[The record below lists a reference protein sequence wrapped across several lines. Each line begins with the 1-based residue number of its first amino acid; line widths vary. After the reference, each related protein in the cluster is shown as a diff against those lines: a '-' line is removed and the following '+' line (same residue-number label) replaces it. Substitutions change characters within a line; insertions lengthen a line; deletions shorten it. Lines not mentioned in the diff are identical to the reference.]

1 MLGFH
6 NVHIIWSWECTCRL
20 HNWQPLWVFRWAFL
34 PSFEDVP
41 MRPSQSVF
49 TLCLQANNLWLILWK
64 KVFFPIFNQIREVDA
79 NFRLLAKLHGRSIDA
94 NNAFHTTKRC
104 EKLQEK
110 LKLVE
115 CINGIAL
122 FSMSDT
128 KNRLIPPIEH
138 WCSIV
143 QNSHVD
149 STGKHLSPKSTF
161 NALHEKWSTN
171 IKVGGIQASSIG
183 TLPPILPN
191 LLRF

>member
-1 MLGFH
+1 MYMPTSQLTTF
-6 NVHIIWSWECTCRL
+6 VSFWMSFL
-20 HNWQPLWVFRWAFL
+20 SFLLKMFLWDL
-34 PSFEDVP
+34 
-41 MRPSQSVF
+41 
-49 TLCLQANNLWLILWK
+49 L
-64 KVFFPIFNQIREVDA
+64 KVCSLYAYKQTTYDWFFARRFFFPIFNQIREVNA
-79 NFRLLAKLHGRSIDA
+79 SFCLLAKLHGRSIDA
-94 NNAFHTTKRC
+94 NNAFHITKRC
-104 EKLQEK
+104 EKLREK

-122 FSMSDT
+122 FPMSDI
-128 KNRLIPPIEH
+128 KNRLILPIEH

-143 QNSHVD
+143 QNSHVNN
-149 STGKHLSPKSTF
+149 TGKHLSPKSTF